1 MTARP
6 DGSGGRPAL
15 LCLQAAGTSSAMFAP
30 LKARLDAHAHV
41 ETVDLP
47 GRGLSYGQRFL
58 NTMAEAVD
66 HVMPFVLPQRDR
78 GYAIFGYSMGAL
90 IGFALVQKL
99 AQSGGPLPAILI
111 AAAARAPHVPARE
124 APLHLMDDVTLVR
137 ELDRF
142 DGTPPE
148 LLADAELMEL
158 VLPRLRADFEICE
171 TFVPVDG
178 ARIPVAVHAIG
189 GRDDEMIT
197 PDDLAA
203 WLDLTTI
210 GGSYEQMPGGHF
222 FIDEAV
228 QPLAERTAE
237 ILRGAFGA
245 DPPRQRNAD
254 HG

>member
-1 MTARP
+1 MTGWPEDSR
-6 DGSGGRPAL
+6 GRPTL
-15 LCLQAAGTSSAMFAP
+15 LCLQAAGTSSAMFTT
-30 LKARLDAHAHV
+30 LKARLDDHARV

-47 GRGLSYGQRFL
+47 GRGASYGQLFL
-58 NTMAEAVD
+58 RKMSEAVD
-66 HVMPFVLPQRDR
+66 HVMPYVVAHRDR

-90 IGFALVQKL
+90 IGFALVQRL
-99 AQSGGPLPAILI
+99 AQSGGPLPAVLI
-111 AAAARAPHVPARE
+111 VAAARAPHVPARE
-124 APLHLMDDVTLVR
+124 APLHLMDDATLVQ

-171 TFVPVDG
+171 TFVPADG

-197 PDDLAA
+197 QYDLAA
-203 WLDLTTI
+203 WLDLTTV
-210 GGSYEQMPGGHF
+210 GGSCEQIPGGHF

-237 ILRGAFGA
+237 ILRGTFGTDPSLDRSA
-245 DPPRQRNAD
+245 DR
-254 HG
+254 G